1 MGEDIKFE
9 KSEKR
14 MLWVFGLFAVLI
26 LVSQVLQFTTSRNN
40 ENEYRKMLVSRM
52 IVVETSQKIMVET
65 TAIHRSLLNLLIT
78 VKPGEIENFRDIS
91 SSSFSEMQRE
101 IETINKNIFTTA
113 QSDKKTEL
121 ATFTKEYEQSCK
133 QFLTLLETDNAKA
146 LEYKNAFVRPAFEKC
161 QLAQTELVNILNN
174 DLQVESDKLTSASAI
189 SSIVILLL
197 GISPFL
203 LFALYFLFQS
213 SRIVYYEFFS

>member
-1 MGEDIKFE
+1 MTNDVKFE

-14 MLWVFGLFAVLI
+14 LLWVFGLFALII
-26 LVSQVLQFTTSRNN
+26 LVSQVLQFTNSRNN

-65 TAIHRSLLNLLIT
+65 TAIHRSLLNLLIAA
-78 VKPGEIENFRDIS
+78 KPGEIENFRDIS
-91 SSSFSEMQRE
+91 SSSFLEMQRE
-101 IETINKNIFTTA
+101 IETIDKNIFTTA

-121 ATFTKEYEQSCK
+121 AALTKEYEQLCK
-133 QFLTLLETDNAKA
+133 QFLSLLETDNAKA
-146 LEYKNAFVRPAFEKC
+146 LEYKNTAIRPAFEKC

-174 DLQVESDKLTSASAI
+174 DLQSESDKLTSASTT